1 MSEEQTHLKL
11 SLPSDDVQSTNSVI
25 SLSSSDIGEDSCTVP
40 DVDFAPGPSN
50 RASLDS
56 PRSNCEHQPLLG
68 RMDFDTSYNHFPG
81 KIYSLKI
88 NSFIMNTEF
97 H

>member
-11 SLPSDDVQSTNSVI
+11 SLPSDDVLSTNSVI

-50 RASLDS
+50 RTSLDS

-68 RMDFDTSYNHFPG
+68 RMDFDTSYNNFPG
-81 KIYSLKI
+81 IILS
-88 NSFIMNTEF
+88 N
-97 H
+97 